1 MLARLK
7 AIGAYVT
14 ARLAERSTYMTWLGS
29 IGSVA
34 ILPHPFNLIGCAV
47 LFAAGFIPGGK

>member
-1 MLARLK
+1 MERLK
-7 AIGAYVT
+7 ALGAYIM
-14 ARLAERSTYMTWLGS
+14 ARLTERSTYMTWLGS